1 MVQHLTRRGAL
12 AGGVCVAL
20 SGAGARAQEFPARPI
35 RFFVGQAAGSGSDIL
50 CRKAAEQVAKLSGLT
65 VIVENRPGAGG
76 NIATQAVA
84 SGPADGTSLLFS
96 TSNSLTGNFFLYEK
110 LAFKLEDFAPVA
122 TVAQTGFALA
132 VPANG
137 PASVADLTAAM
148 KAKDGKGRYGAP
160 TSSALASAELYLDM
174 AGATAT
180 RVPYKS
186 APQALNDLIGGE
198 IDFFFVD
205 AITALGPA
213 RRGQIRLLAVTTPAR
228 LAAAPDLPSMDE
240 AGVKGYDLAAWFG
253 VFAPAATPKALR
265 DKLTQWIVQAVSAPE
280 MREFLLATGNEPL
293 PGGPAEVERIVKSH
307 TQTYKRLADS
317 GKIRPAD

>member
-1 MVQHLTRRGAL
+1 MVHQFTRRSAL
-12 AGGVCVAL
+12 AGGL
-20 SGAGARAQEFPARPI
+20 SLGLISGAAQAQEFPAKPI
-35 RFFVGQAAGSGSDIL
+35 RLFVGQAAGSGSDIL
-50 CRKAAEQVAKLSGLT
+50 CRRVADQLARLSGLT
-65 VIVENRPGAGG
+65 VLVENRPGAGG

-84 SGPADGTSLLFS
+84 TGAADGTNLLFS

-110 LAFKLEDFAPVA
+110 LGFKLEDFAPIA
-122 TVAQTGFALA
+122 TLAQTGFALA

-137 PASVADLTAAM
+137 PSSVAELTAAL
-148 KAKDGKGRYGAP
+148 KARQGKGRYGAP

-174 AGATAT
+174 AGASAT

-213 RRGQIRLLAVTTPAR
+213 RRGQIRLLAVTTPRR

-253 VFAPAATPKALR
+253 VFAPAATPKPLR
-265 DKLTQWIVQAVSAPE
+265 DKLTQWMIQIVSAPDT
-280 MREFLLATGNEPL
+280 REFLLGTGNEPL
-293 PGGPAEVERIVKSH
+293 PGGPAEVDAIVKSH

-317 GKIRPAD
+317 GKIKPAD